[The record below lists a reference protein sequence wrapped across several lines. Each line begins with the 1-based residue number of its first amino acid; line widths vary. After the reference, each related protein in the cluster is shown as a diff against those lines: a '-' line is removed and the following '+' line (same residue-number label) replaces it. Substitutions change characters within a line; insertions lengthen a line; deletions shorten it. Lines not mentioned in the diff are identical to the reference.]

1 VIEGEGLPWQR
12 KGVYKLIDKCVS
24 IDYTIKN
31 PSRRYSMKK
40 IMAFLLLAL
49 LVLPSVV
56 LALDEETKAEI
67 ENLKKQVEELKMAQE
82 KGSWPTWL
90 KITGDLRTRY
100 DYLKGTIHDHY
111 LLIPASALGL
121 SYSSQVPVFVGG
133 TPYNSIKEYDA
144 KNESLLTNRFRL
156 GLVVNPVE
164 DVYATAR
171 LAMYKVWGHQTEGAV
186 QGAYFA
192 DRAQGTF
199 DGSVTHVPE
208 DSLLRVDQADFSIR
222 NILGQPIWFSIG
234 RRPSTGGT
242 PTHYRRNEERVGTG
256 GVQGILVDYAFD
268 GLTLGYAPEIGSL
281 PGAYAKV
288 CYGKGFD
295 SGYKNLQGNDI
306 KDVSMLGIDLVPI
319 DTEPL
324 RVELEFNRAYNIF
337 DNMPDSGVR
346 TNLGDI
352 EQYGTSISGKVGSL
366 NLFAS
371 AGMSKTKP
379 NKNMFTFAVDGNGD
393 GDLVDVGI
401 DNPSAGAGLLYDDNP
416 MTPGVDVKDHTG
428 YAYYLGARYD
438 IASTGTKIGAEY
450 NWGSRYWITFTPAA
464 DDMWTSK
471 LGTRG
476 SVYEVYLIQSLNRR
490 PVAKRGDV
498 FFRLG
503 YQYYDFKYTGSNSWV
518 GEPKEIDKLS
528 SSDPMTAQM
537 FQPVDKAYDIYLTV
551 EVVF

>member
-1 VIEGEGLPWQR
+1 MR
-12 KGVYKLIDKCVS
+12 KL
-24 IDYTIKN
+24 T
-31 PSRRYSMKK
+31 
-40 IMAFLLLAL
+40 AFLLFVLLLLPAL
-49 LVLPSVV
+49 SY
-56 LALDEETKAEI
+56 ATEEEMKAEI
-67 ENLKKQVEELKMAQE
+67 EKLKKQVEELKMSSE
-82 KGSWPTWL
+82 KGAWPTWL
-90 KITGDLRTRY
+90 RLTGDLRTRY
-100 DYLKGTIHDHY
+100 DYLKGTIHDHT
-111 LLIPASALGL
+111 LAIPTGVDST
-121 SYSSQVPVFVGG
+121 G
-133 TPYNSIKEYDA
+133 TPHFLLSPATGMNSIKEYDA
-144 KNESLLTNRFRL
+144 KNEALFTNRFRL

-164 DVYATAR
+164 DVYATAK
-171 LAMYKVWGHQTEGAV
+171 LAMYKVWGHQTETPV

-208 DSLLRVDQADFSIR
+208 DSVLRVDQADFSIR

-234 RRPSTGGT
+234 RRPSTGGA

-268 GLTLGYAPEIGSL
+268 GATLGYAPEISAL

-306 KDVSMLGIDLVPI
+306 KDVSMLGIDIVPI
-319 DTEPL
+319 DTDPL

-337 DNMPDSGVR
+337 DNMPDAGVR

-352 EQYGTSISGKVGSL
+352 EQYGATVSGKIGSL

-371 AGMSKTKP
+371 GGISKTKP
-379 NKNMFTFAVDGNGD
+379 NNNQFTYIVDVDTDGNGT
-393 GDLVDVGI
+393 VDMSI
-401 DNPSAGAGLLYDDNP
+401 PAGAGLLYDA
-416 MTPGVDVKDHTG
+416 KKEDHTG
-428 YAYYLGARYD
+428 YGYYLGARYD

-450 NWGSRYWITFTPAA
+450 NWGSRYWITFVPAA

-476 SVYEVYLIQSLNRR
+476 SVYEVYVIQSLNRR

-503 YQYYDFKYTGSNSWV
+503 YQYYDFKYTNSNSWV
-518 GEPKEIDKLS
+518 GEPKEIDKLTTN
-528 SSDPMTAQM
+528 DYMNGNAQI
-537 FQPVDKAYDIYLTV
+537 FQPVDKAYDIYLTA